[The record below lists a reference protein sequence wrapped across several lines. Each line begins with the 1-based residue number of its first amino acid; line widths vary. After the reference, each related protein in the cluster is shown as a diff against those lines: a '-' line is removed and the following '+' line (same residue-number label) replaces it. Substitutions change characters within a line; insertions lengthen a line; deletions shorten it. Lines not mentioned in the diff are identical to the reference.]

1 MYQGAESNV
10 GLKKSP
16 LGPTADA
23 IVRLCQGME
32 GLNHTLFLDNFFT
45 TYDLISELQKRD
57 IYMVGTLSSGRG
69 RGSSCVVTSPD
80 NITITRWVD
89 NKPVHMMVFLC
100 RKGPYGQC

>member
-57 IYMVGTLSSGRG
+57 IYMVGTLRSNRLRQADEHLTIVKALSGKG

-80 NITITRWVD
+80 NITITRWID
-89 NKPVHMMVFLC
+89 N
-100 RKGPYGQC
+100 